1 MSDST
6 AEKAPLDVVSP
17 TTGHYQVQQVWVL
30 DATTHVPIDVRQN
43 ITFN

>member
-6 AEKAPLDVVSP
+6 AEKGILDVISP
-17 TTGHYQVQQVWVL
+17 TDGHYQVQQVWVL
-30 DATTHVPIDVRQN
+30 DATTNLPIDTRQN

>member
-6 AEKAPLDVVSP
+6 AEKGTLDVVSP
-17 TTGHYQVQQVWVL
+17 TLGHYQVQQVWVL
-30 DATTHVPIDVRQN
+30 DATTNIPVEVRQN

>member
-6 AEKAPLDVVSP
+6 AEKGILDVISP
-17 TTGHYQVQQVWVL
+17 NDGHYQVQQVWVL
-30 DATTHVPIDVRQN
+30 DATTNLPIDTRQN